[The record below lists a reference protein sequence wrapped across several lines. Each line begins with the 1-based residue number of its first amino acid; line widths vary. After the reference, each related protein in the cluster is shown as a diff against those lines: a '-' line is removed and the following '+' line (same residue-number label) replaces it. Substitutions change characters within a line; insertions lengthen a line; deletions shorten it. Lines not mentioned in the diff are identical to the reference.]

1 MNDARIGRVREIA
14 AQTWMRH
21 LDDRIWLSH
30 DELERKR
37 RTNDPELPVVEPLLA
52 DKVEHLVLR
61 DGPPFGDNPHGFTMD
76 VPEHLYNHGEIYN
89 LCTPRGTLTSE
100 ERFKINEH
108 IVETINMLG
117 RLPFPK
123 ELRRVPEWAGNHH
136 EKLDGTG
143 YPRRL
148 GAGDLSVLARIMAVA
163 DIFEALTASDRPYKP
178 PKKLSTSLR
187 IMSSF
192 RDEGHIC
199 PDLIDL
205 FLTSGAF
212 RTYGEQHLQPEQV
225 DDVDISDFLRGS

>member
-1 MNDARIGRVREIA
+1 VRTIA
-14 AQTWMRH
+14 AQTWLRH
-21 LDDRIWLSH
+21 LDDRIGLSN

-37 RTNDPELPVVEPLLA
+37 RSPAPQLPAEEPLLA

-61 DGPPFGDNPHGFTMD
+61 GGPPFGDNPHGFRMD
-76 VPEHLYNHGEIYN
+76 VPEHLYNYGEVYN
-89 LCTPRGTLTSE
+89 LCTPRGTLTTE

-108 IVETINMLG
+108 IVETINMLC

-148 GAGDLSVLARIMAVA
+148 SADELSVPARIVAIA

-178 PKKLSTSLR
+178 PKKLSTSLA
-187 IMSSF
+187 IMSTF
-192 RDEGHIC
+192 RDQGHIC
-199 PDLIDL
+199 PDLFDL
-205 FLTSGAF
+205 FLISGVF
-212 RTYGEQHLQPEQV
+212 RAYAVEHLRPEQI
-225 DDVDISDFLRGS
+225 DEVDIGKFARPS

>member
-1 MNDARIGRVREIA
+1 VKE
-14 AQTWMRH
+14 
-21 LDDRIWLSH
+21 
-30 DELERKR
+30 K
-37 RTNDPELPVVEPLLA
+37 LLA
-52 DKVEHLVLR
+52 DKVEHLVYR
-61 DGPPFGDNPHGFTMD
+61 DGTPFGDNPHGFAMD

-89 LCTPRGTLTSE
+89 LCVQRGTLTAE

-148 GAGDLSVLARIMAVA
+148 GADDLSVLARIMAVA

-199 PDLIDL
+199 SELFDL
-205 FLTSGAF
+205 FLTSGVF
-212 RTYGEQHLQPEQV
+212 RKYGEEYLRPEQV
-225 DDVDISDFLRGS
+225 DEVDIAEYLRGT

>member
-1 MNDARIGRVREIA
+1 
-14 AQTWMRH
+14 
-21 LDDRIWLSH
+21 
-30 DELERKR
+30 
-37 RTNDPELPVVEPLLA
+37 
-52 DKVEHLVLR
+52 
-61 DGPPFGDNPHGFTMD
+61 
-76 VPEHLYNHGEIYN
+76 IYN
-89 LCTPRGTLTSE
+89 LCVQRGTLTAE

-148 GAGDLSVLARIMAVA
+148 GADDLSVLARIMAVA

-192 RDEGHIC
+192 RDDGHIC
-199 PDLIDL
+199 PDLFEL
-205 FLTSGAF
+205 FLTSGVF
-212 RTYGEQHLQPEQV
+212 RQYGEKFLQPEQL
-225 DDVDISDFLRGS
+225 DEVDIGQFVRESSAN

>member
-1 MNDARIGRVREIA
+1 
-14 AQTWMRH
+14 
-21 LDDRIWLSH
+21 
-30 DELERKR
+30 
-37 RTNDPELPVVEPLLA
+37 
-52 DKVEHLVLR
+52 
-61 DGPPFGDNPHGFTMD
+61 
-76 VPEHLYNHGEIYN
+76 
-89 LCTPRGTLTSE
+89 
-100 ERFKINEH
+100 
-108 IVETINMLG
+108 MLG

-148 GAGDLSVLARIMAVA
+148 GADDLSVLARIMAVA

-199 PDLIDL
+199 PDLFDL

-212 RTYGEQHLQPEQV
+212 RKYGEKHLQPEQV
-225 DDVDISDFLRGS
+225 DEVDIGEYLATPR

>member
-1 MNDARIGRVREIA
+1 
-14 AQTWMRH
+14 
-21 LDDRIWLSH
+21 
-30 DELERKR
+30 
-37 RTNDPELPVVEPLLA
+37 
-52 DKVEHLVLR
+52 
-61 DGPPFGDNPHGFTMD
+61 MD

-89 LCTPRGTLTSE
+89 LCTPRGTLTNE

-148 GAGDLSVLARIMAVA
+148 GADDLSILARIMAVA

-192 RDEGHIC
+192 RDDGHIC
-199 PDLIDL
+199 PDHLRSVSHL
-205 FLTSGAF
+205 GRVSGSTASS
-212 RTYGEQHLQPEQV
+212 TCEPEQV
-225 DDVDISDFLRGS
+225 DEVDISEYLGGS